1 MWTDAPYLTGKDYTD
16 LTPAMVKEKWDAMPS
31 GRRFILFAPKGNY
44 SYYNGGKW
52 ENISSWKNLV
62 HLTDLYSGLGD
73 MEYILENIIGELTG
87 RSVSRSTTPS
97 NYVEI
102 IPSENY

>member
-1 MWTDAPYLTGKDYTD
+1 MWTDAPYLTGKEFTN

-31 GRRFILFAPKGNY
+31 GSRFILFAPKDSY
-44 SYYNGGKW
+44 SYYNAGKW

-62 HLTDLYSGLGD
+62 HLTNLYSGFGD